1 MDAKKK
7 VAIGIIAF
15 LLVALIA
22 IIIVAI
28 ACKWDVGGWLASP
41 VAIILYVIVGACA
54 IAGIAYLIRNWA
66 TGD

>member
-7 VAIGIIAF
+7 VVLAVVGL

-28 ACKWDVGGWLASP
+28 VCKWDVGRWLASP
-41 VAIILYVIVGACA
+41 AAIILYVIVGMAT
-54 IAGIAYLIRNWA
+54 IAGLGFLVKSWA
-66 TGD
+66 SNE